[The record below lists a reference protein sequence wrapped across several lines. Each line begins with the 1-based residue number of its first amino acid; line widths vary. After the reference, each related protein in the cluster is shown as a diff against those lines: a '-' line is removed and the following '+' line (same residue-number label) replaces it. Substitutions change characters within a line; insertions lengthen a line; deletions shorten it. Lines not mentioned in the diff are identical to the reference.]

1 MKQFRLILLVVLFV
15 FAVSLVAAHD
25 APTVE
30 VSDQVSLNGWVT
42 VSHVSSD
49 GPGFIVIHKDNGEGG
64 IGPVIGYRWVN
75 DGESN
80 NVNVRLDLAE
90 ATNTLFAML
99 HADTGEVGVYEFGTV
114 EGADAPVVIDGA
126 PVSPAFLAEI
136 MVAYDQYLDGSNLT
150 VANVVTGANGW
161 LVIHADNGG
170 QPGPVLGQTAV
181 TAGNNANVV
190 VALTGDVTPILW
202 PMMHVD
208 TGEAGVYEFGT
219 VEGADGPVV
228 VNGTLSTQ
236 WISTGVPA
244 VRMFDQVALGSDGM
258 EAAETVTVTAST
270 VVSEGDGWLVIHAD
284 NGGQPGPVLGQT
296 AVAAGTNWNVAVELS
311 GDITPVVWPM
321 LHVDTGEVG
330 VYEFGTV
337 EGADGP
343 VRVNDAVLTFPIS
356 IAPSI
361 TYSGTLTGTTLVVD
375 AAQIDQQGFLVIHAD
390 NGGQPG
396 AVLGFAPLVR
406 GVNGN
411 VTIELT
417 GDITPVVYPMLHV
430 DSGEAGIYEFGTVEG
445 ADGPVRVGDV
455 VVTGP
460 LTPEAG
466 E

>member
-1 MKQFRLILLVVLFV
+1 MKQLKVILLVALLV

-42 VSHVSSD
+42 VSHVTSD
-49 GPGFIVIHKDNGEGG
+49 GPGFIVIHKDNGEGSF
-64 IGPVIGYRWVN
+64 GPVIGYRWVN

-80 NVNVRLDLAE
+80 NVNVKIDLAE
-90 ATNTLFAML
+90 ATSTLYAML

-114 EGADAPVVIDGA
+114 EGADAPVVADGA
-126 PVSPAFLAEI
+126 PISPAFVAEV
-136 MVAYDQYLDGSNLT
+136 MVAYDQYLDGSNVT
-150 VANVVTGANGW
+150 VANVVTAANGFI
-161 LVIHADNGG
+161 VIHADNGG

-244 VRMFDQVALGSDGM
+244 VRMFDQVAWGSDGM
-258 EAAETVTVTAST
+258 EMPAPITVTAST

-296 AVAAGTNWNVAVELS
+296 AVTNGTNWNVAVELS

-343 VRVNDAVLTFPIS
+343 VSVNDAVLTFPIS

-361 TYSGTLTGTTLVVD
+361 VYTGTLTGTTLVVD

-396 AVLGFAPLVR
+396 AVLGYAPLVR

-417 GDITPVVYPMLHV
+417 GEITPVVYPMLHV
-430 DSGEAGIYEFGTVEG
+430 DSGEAGVYEFGTVEG

-460 LTPEAG
+460 LTPVAG

>member
-1 MKQFRLILLVVLFV
+1 MKQFRVILLVVLFV
-15 FAVSLVAAHD
+15 LAVSLVAAHD
-25 APTVE
+25 EPTVE

-42 VSHVSSD
+42 VSHVTSQ

-75 DGESN
+75 NGESN
-80 NVNVRLDLAE
+80 NVSVRIDLAE
-90 ATNTLFAML
+90 ATPMLFAML

-114 EGADAPVVIDGA
+114 EGADAPVIVNDA
-126 PVSPAFLAEI
+126 PVSPPFTAEI
-136 MVAYDQYLDGSNLT
+136 MVAYDQYLDGSNVT
-150 VANVVTGANGW
+150 VANVVTAANGW

-190 VALTGDVTPILW
+190 VALSGDVTPVLW

-228 VNGTLSTQ
+228 VNGVLSTAS
-236 WISTGVPA
+236 ISTGVPS
-244 VRMFDQVALGSDGM
+244 VRMFDQVAVYSDGM
-258 EAAETVTVTAST
+258 EMMSPATVTAVS
-270 VVSEGDGWLVIHAD
+270 VVSEGPGWLVIHAD

-296 AVAAGTNWNVAVELS
+296 AVADGSNWNVAVELS
-311 GDITPVVWPM
+311 GDVTPVVWPM

-330 VYEFGTV
+330 TYEFGTV

-343 VRVNDAVLTFPIS
+343 VRVNDAVLTFAIS

-361 TYSGTLTGTTLVVD
+361 NYTGTLTGTSLVVNS
-375 AAQIDQQGFLVIHAD
+375 AQIDQQGFLVIHAD

-396 AVLGFAPLVR
+396 PVLGYAPLVR
-406 GVNGN
+406 GNNSNIV
-411 VTIELT
+411 IELS

-430 DSGEAGIYEFGTVEG
+430 DSGEPGVYEFGTVEG
-445 ADGPVRVGDV
+445 ADGPVSVAGA

-460 LTPEAG
+460 MTPEAG

>member
-1 MKQFRLILLVVLFV
+1 MKQFRFILLVVLLV

-42 VSHVSSD
+42 VSHVTSD
-49 GPGFIVIHKDNGEGG
+49 GPGFMVIHKDNGEGG
-64 IGPVIGYRWVN
+64 IGAVIGYRWVN

-80 NVNVRLDLAE
+80 NVNVKVDLAE
-90 ATNTLFAML
+90 ATSTLFAML
-99 HADTGEVGVYEFGTV
+99 H
-114 EGADAPVVIDGA
+114 
-126 PVSPAFLAEI
+126 
-136 MVAYDQYLDGSNLT
+136 
-150 VANVVTGANGW
+150 
-161 LVIHADNGG
+161 
-170 QPGPVLGQTAV
+170 
-181 TAGNNANVV
+181 
-190 VALTGDVTPILW
+190 
-202 PMMHVD
+202 VD
-208 TGEAGVYEFGT
+208 TGVVGMYEFGT

-228 VNGTLSTQ
+228 IDGAPVSPSFVAE
-236 WISTGVPA
+236 IMVA
-244 VRMFDQVALGSDGM
+244 YDQFLDGSN
-258 EAAETVTVTAST
+258 VTVANVVTAQNGF
-270 VVSEGDGWLVIHAD
+270 VVIHAD

-343 VRVNDAVLTFPIS
+343 VRVNDAVLTFAIS

-361 TYSGTLTGTTLVVD
+361 TYTGTLTGTTLVVS
-375 AAQIDQQGFLVIHAD
+375 AAQIDQQGWLVIHAD

-396 AVLGFAPLVR
+396 PVLGYAPLVR

-411 VTIELT
+411 ITIELS
-417 GDITPVVYPMLHV
+417 GDVTAVVYPMLHV
-430 DSGEAGIYEFGTVEG
+430 DSGEAGVYEFGTVEG
-445 ADGPVRVGDV
+445 ADGPVRVADA

-460 LTPEAG
+460 MTPEAG

>member
-1 MKQFRLILLVVLFV
+1 MKLFRLIVLVVILV
-15 FAVSLVAAHD
+15 LAVSLVAAHD

-42 VSHVSSD
+42 VSHVTSE

-64 IGPVIGYRWVN
+64 IGPVVGYRWVN
-75 DGESN
+75 NGESN
-80 NVNVRLDLAE
+80 NVAVKVDLAE
-90 ATNTLFAML
+90 ATPMLFAML
-99 HADTGEVGVYEFGTV
+99 HVDDGVVGMYEFGTV
-114 EGADAPVVIDGA
+114 EGADAPVIIDGA
-126 PVSPAFLAEI
+126 PVSPGFTAEI
-136 MVAYDQYLDGSNLT
+136 MVAYDQFLDGSNVT
-150 VANVVTGANGW
+150 VANVVTAANGFV
-161 LVIHADNGG
+161 VIHADNGG
-170 QPGPVLGQTAV
+170 QPGAVLGQTAV
-181 TAGNNANVV
+181 SAGNSSNVV
-190 VALTGDVTPILW
+190 VALSGDITPVLW

-219 VEGADGPVV
+219 VEGADSPIII
-228 VNGTLSTQ
+228 NGAVSTAS
-236 WISTGVPA
+236 ISTGVPS
-244 VRMFDQVALGSDGM
+244 VRMFNQVALHADGTGM
-258 EAAETVTVTAST
+258 MDPVTVTAVS
-270 VVSEGDGWLVIHAD
+270 VVSEGPGWLVIHSD

-296 AVAAGTNWNVAVELS
+296 AVNDGTNWNVSVELS

-321 LHVDTGEVG
+321 LHVDTGTVG
-330 VYEFGTV
+330 TYEFGTV

-361 TYSGTLTGTTLVVD
+361 TYTGTLTGTTLVVD

-396 AVLGFAPLVR
+396 AVLGYAPIVR

-411 VTIELT
+411 IVVELS

-430 DSGEAGIYEFGTVEG
+430 DSGEAGVYEFGTVEG
-445 ADGPVRVGDV
+445 ADGPVRVGDA

-460 LTPEAG
+460 MTPAAG